1 MKLLVLGG
9 TIFLGRH
16 LVEAALA
23 HGHEVTLFNRGRSN
37 PELFSGVEK
46 LRGDRDGGLDALRNR
61 AWDAVIDT
69 CGYVPRVVRAS
80 AELLADSV
88 GHYTFLSSISVY
100 ADFRTRGMDETAP
113 MGTLDDPAV
122 EEVTGATYGPLKAL
136 CEQAVEEAM
145 TGRALNIRP
154 RLIVGPHDP
163 SERFTYWVRR
173 IARGGEVL
181 APGPPEGAVQFID
194 ARDLAEWT
202 LNMIESR
209 QAGVYN
215 ATGPGY
221 TLTMG
226 RLLEA
231 CREVI
236 GSDARLIWV
245 NGRFLLECGVKPWSD
260 LPVWV
265 PQDDPAYAGFASI
278 NCSKAIQSGLAFRP
292 VEETVRDTL
301 AWATAHPAS
310 SKSGPALPALTPER
324 EAELLRAWKQ
334 FH

>member
-16 LVEAALA
+16 LVDAALA
-23 HGHEVTLFNRGRSN
+23 RGHEVTLFNRGRSN
-37 PELFSGVEK
+37 PELFPDVEK
-46 LRGDRDGGLDALRNR
+46 LHGDRDGGLDALRGR

-69 CGYVPRVVRAS
+69 CGYVPRIVRAS

-88 GHYTFLSSISVY
+88 GHYTFISSISVY
-100 ADFRTRGMDETAP
+100 ADFRTRGIDEMAP
-113 MGTLDDPAV
+113 IGTLDDPAT
-122 EEVTGATYGPLKAL
+122 EEVTGETYGPLKAL
-136 CEQAVEEAM
+136 CEQAAEEAM
-145 TGRALNIRP
+145 PGRVLNIRP
-154 RLIVGPHDP
+154 GLIVGPHDL

-173 IARGGEVL
+173 IARGGDVL
-181 APGPPEGAVQFID
+181 APGPPEGLVQFID

-202 LNMIESR
+202 LNMIESCHV
-209 QAGVYN
+209 GVYN
-215 ATGPGY
+215 ATGPDY
-221 TLTMG
+221 PLTMG
-226 RLLEA
+226 RLLGA

-245 NGRFLLECGVKPWSD
+245 NGKFLLERGVKPWSD

-278 NCSKAIQSGLAFRP
+278 NCSKAIKSGLAFRP
-292 VEETVRDTL
+292 LEETIRDTL
-301 AWATAHPAS
+301 AWANEHSAS
-310 SKSGPALPALTPER
+310 SKSGPALPALPPER
-324 EAELLRAWKQ
+324 EAEMLRVWKQ